1 MLTDSATL
9 KNVFY
14 NNSSI
19 KTDIGCT
26 IEYNMNSLLDNV
38 RVTYDSDLETYYLK
52 INDKINIYKKLFP
65 VDSIIKPFRSLYGGN
80 KYLIYTNGMTET
92 IKDSFFSPRR
102 VSYPRTSADQND
114 GYESPKESIY
124 ISLE

>member
-52 INDKINIYKKLFP
+52 INDKINLVEHKIDKN
-65 VDSIIKPFRSLYGGN
+65 SS
-80 KYLIYTNGMTET
+80 
-92 IKDSFFSPRR
+92 S
-102 VSYPRTSADQND
+102 
-114 GYESPKESIY
+114 
-124 ISLE
+124 